1 MVIIKEEMKVEM
13 KLEMIL
19 LDDKTSNQEKK
30 VGRKKKEE
38 LNVLSDSKIKE
49 ESKEGMND
57 LIVNKRKK

>member
-1 MVIIKEEMKVEM
+1 MKVEM

-38 LNVLSDSKIKE
+38 LNVLSDSKTKE

>member
-38 LNVLSDSKIKE
+38 LNVLSDSKTKE

>member
-1 MVIIKEEMKVEM
+1 MKVEM

-30 VGRKKKEE
+30 VGRRKKEE
-38 LNVLSDSKIKE
+38 LNVLSDSKTKE